1 MLRDRVVLQNDLS
14 RAIRVQALRVTYPL
28 AAALLWSSPAGGQA
42 PGQEMLVTRDGVV
55 LDYPADGVWR
65 AKARRVVETRAF
77 LRRAGRDDLLNA
89 PTLFMATAPAAVSG
103 VLRVPTVL
111 VSFSDLDLS
120 NFPFQAAQYD
130 SLFYTTTPFRGRPYT
145 LRTLYREMSNG
156 LLTIDGKAY
165 GWLSGNNTRAYYLEA
180 CGSNQNALNCSTG
193 RSRMWEL
200 FTGALQQL
208 DATVNFGQFDNDGP
222 DGIPNSGDDDGV
234 VDVVQF
240 ILPEIG
246 GECGGR
252 GIWAHK
258 HRLDGLRIGGSAYQ
272 TSDLSPTGRLI
283 VVNPYHTVGGVGGDS
298 CTDSAEIMGIGTA
311 AHELGH
317 GLGLPDLY
325 DTGGETEGIGEW
337 GLMGSANFR
346 SLFSPGHLS
355 AWSKERLG
363 WVFVR
368 ELKNRGSYALGP
380 VVTGDTVYLIR
391 PKGANPRGEYFLL
404 ENKQALGSDSANLLH
419 PSRRAGAKLGGL
431 LVWHIDSAKVAVAG
445 PPFANSVNSGAIHG
459 VRLLQS
465 DGTRDLETRV
475 NRGDAGDP
483 YPGLT
488 SNRALGRATNPQAV
502 KNYDGLFAGFALSD
516 IRLNAD
522 SSVAFDLSFGTVIR
536 ATDTLAVVRVDG
548 QPYHRFHDVLA
559 AGSTHTVSIES
570 PQVTADGRARFEFV
584 SWSDGGAQTH
594 EFVASHDLDSLVAEV
609 DAWYLLRVQA
619 SGSGAVRSSPSTD
632 SLTAGVFLSAGSA
645 VRLIATKGEGQV
657 FDGWTG
663 DTVALRDTLDLVMTR
678 PFDLVAN
685 FAPVLVVG
693 STAVPVGIMGAR
705 YHHQVPVS
713 GGTGQYRWQLVSGFL
728 PKGLLWFSNGII
740 DGRPEET
747 GTFHAV
753 GRVTSGSQTAQVPIT
768 IVVNAPAVELSR
780 VLAHLTGVNKQL
792 TEDEVRYFD
801 LLGNRNQRFD
811 LGDFLAWVEKT
822 DVVPP
827 APPSGGER
835 RP

>member
-1 MLRDRVVLQNDLS
+1 MQGVR
-14 RAIRVQALRVTYPL
+14 IIYGL
-28 AAALLWSSPAGGQA
+28 AAALLWSSPAWSQA
-42 PGQEMLVTRDGVV
+42 PGREMLVTKDGVV

-89 PTLFMATAPAAVSG
+89 PLRFMATAPAAVSG
-103 VLRVPTVL
+103 VLRIPTIL
-111 VSFSDLDLS
+111 VSFSDVDMS
-120 NFPFQAAQYD
+120 QFRFQAAQYD
-130 SLFYTTTPFRGRPYT
+130 SLFYTSAPFRGRPYS
-145 LRTLYREMSNG
+145 LRTLYQEMSNG
-156 LLTIDGKAY
+156 LLTIDGKSY
-165 GWLSGNNTRAYYLEA
+165 GWVSGNNTRAYYLEA
-180 CGSNQNALNCSTG
+180 CGSNVNALNCPTG

-200 FTGALQQL
+200 FTSALQQL
-208 DATVNFGQFDNDGP
+208 DAAVDFGQFDNDGP

-258 HRLDGLRIGGSAYQ
+258 HRLDGLTIGGTPYR
-272 TSDLSPTGRLI
+272 TNDRSPDGRLLVI
-283 VVNPYHTVGGVGGDS
+283 NPYHTVGGVGGDS
-298 CTDSAEIMGIGTA
+298 CSDSTEIMGIGTA

-346 SLFSPGHLS
+346 SLYSPGHLS

-368 ELKNRGSYALGP
+368 ELKNRGGYSLGP
-380 VVTGDTVYLIR
+380 VVTRDTVFLIR
-391 PKGANPRGEYFLL
+391 PQGANPRGEYFLL
-404 ENKQALGSDSANLLH
+404 ENKQALGSDSANLLDS
-419 PSRRAGAKLGGL
+419 SRRAGPKRGGL

-445 PPFANSVNSGAIHG
+445 PPFANAVNSGAIHG
-459 VRLLQS
+459 VRLLQA
-465 DGTRDLETRV
+465 DGTQDLENRI

-488 SNRALGRATNPQAV
+488 GNSSLGRATNPQAV
-502 KNYDGLFAGFALSD
+502 KNHDGSFAGFALTS
-516 IRLNAD
+516 IRQNAD
-522 SSVAFDLSFGTVIR
+522 SSVSFNLSFGTVIR
-536 ATDTLAVVRVDG
+536 ASDTLAVIKVDG
-548 QPYHRFHDVLA
+548 QEYRRFHDVLDP
-559 AGSTHTVSIES
+559 GSTHTVSIES

-584 SWSDGGAQTH
+584 SWSDGGDQTH
-594 EFVASHDLDSLVAEV
+594 EFVATDDLDSLVAKV
-609 DAWYLLRVQA
+609 DGWYLLRVQA
-619 SGSGAVRSSPSTD
+619 SGNGAVRSSLPSD
-632 SLTAGVFLSAGSA
+632 SLATGVLLKAGST
-645 VRLIATKGEGQV
+645 VRLVAIKGEGQV
-657 FDGWTG
+657 FEGWSG
-663 DTVALRDTLDLVMTR
+663 DTVTLRDTLDLVVRR

-685 FAPVLVVG
+685 FAPLLVVG
-693 STAVPVGIMGAR
+693 SAQVPVGIMGAR
-705 YHHQVPVS
+705 YQHRVPVS
-713 GGTGQYRWQLVSGFL
+713 GGTGQYRWQLVSGSL
-728 PKGLLWFSNGII
+728 PRGLLWFSDGVI

-747 GTFHAV
+747 GTFNAV

-768 IVVNAPAVELSR
+768 IVVKAPAVELSK
-780 VLAHLTGVNKQL
+780 VLAHLTGVDKQL
-792 TEDEVRYFD
+792 TEDEMRYFD

-822 DVVPP
+822 NAGPP
-827 APPSGGER
+827 APSPAGGKH
-835 RP
+835 P

>member
-1 MLRDRVVLQNDLS
+1 MQNELLRLIQAPFRSLH
-14 RAIRVQALRVTYPL
+14 VQAARMTCTL
-28 AAALLWSSPAGGQA
+28 AAALLCSSAALGQA

-89 PTLFMATAPAAVSG
+89 PMLFMATAPAALSG
-103 VLRVPTVL
+103 VLRVPTIL
-111 VSFSDLDLS
+111 VSFSDVDMS

-130 SLFYTTTPFRGRPYT
+130 SLFYTTTPLRGRPYT
-145 LRTLYREMSNG
+145 LRTLYQEMSNG
-156 LLTIDGKAY
+156 LLTIDGKSY
-165 GWLSGNNTRAYYLEA
+165 GWVSGNNTRAYYLEA
-180 CGSNQNALNCSTG
+180 CGSTLNALNCATG

-200 FTGALQQL
+200 FTSALQQL
-208 DATVNFGQFDNDGP
+208 DGTVDFGQFDNDGP

-272 TSDLSPTGRLI
+272 TNDLSPSGRPI
-283 VVNPYHTVGGVGGDS
+283 MVNPYHTVGGTGGDS
-298 CTDSAEIMGIGTA
+298 CTDSTEIMGIGTA

-346 SLFSPGHLS
+346 SLYSPGHLS

-363 WVFVR
+363 WVLVR
-368 ELKNRGSYALGP
+368 ELKSRGSYALGP
-380 VVTGDTVYLIR
+380 VVTGDTVFLIR

-404 ENKQALGSDSANLLH
+404 ENKQAFGSDSANLLH
-419 PSRRAGAKLGGL
+419 PSRRAGPKLGGL

-459 VRLLQS
+459 VRLLQA
-465 DGTRDLETRV
+465 DGTRDLEGRI

-488 SNRALGRATNPQAV
+488 GNNALGRATNPQAA
-502 KNYDGLFAGFALSD
+502 KNHDGLFAGFALTNIRQNSD
-516 IRLNAD
+516 L
-522 SSVAFDLSFGTVIR
+522 SVAFDLSFGTVIR
-536 ATDTLAVVRVDG
+536 ASDTLAVVLVDG
-548 QPYHRFHDVLA
+548 QPYRRFHDVLD
-559 AGSTHTVSIES
+559 AGSAHTVSIES
-570 PQVTADGRARFEFV
+570 PQVTGDGRARFEFV

-594 EFVASHDLDSLVAEV
+594 EFVASDDLDSLVAAV

-619 SGSGAVRSSPSTD
+619 SGKGTVSSSSPRD
-632 SLTAGVFLSAGSA
+632 SLAAGVFLSAGSL
-645 VRLIATKGEGQV
+645 VRLIAAKGEGQV
-657 FDGWTG
+657 FDGWSG
-663 DTVALRDTLDLVMTR
+663 DTVTLRDTLDLVMNR

-693 STAVPVGIMGAR
+693 STSMPAGIMGAR
-705 YHHQVPVS
+705 YQHQIPVT
-713 GGTGQYRWQLVSGFL
+713 GGTGQYRWQLVSGAL
-728 PKGLLWFSNGII
+728 PKGLLWFTNGVI

-747 GTFHAV
+747 GTFNAV
-753 GRVTSGSQTAQVPIT
+753 GRVTSGSQIAEVPIT
-768 IVVNAPAVELSR
+768 IVVNAPAVELSK
-780 VLAHLTGVNKQL
+780 VLAHLSGADKQL
-792 TEDEVRYFD
+792 TEDEIRYFD

-822 DVVPP
+822 NVVPP
-827 APPSGGER
+827 AAPASGGKR
-835 RP
+835 R